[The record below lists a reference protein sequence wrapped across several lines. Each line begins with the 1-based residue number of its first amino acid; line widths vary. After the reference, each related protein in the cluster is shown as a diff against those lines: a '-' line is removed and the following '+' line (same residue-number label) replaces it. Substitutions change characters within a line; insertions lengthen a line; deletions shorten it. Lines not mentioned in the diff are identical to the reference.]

1 MLRWIM
7 LLALL
12 VAGTAAA
19 LEPMPFQD
27 AEEEARFRALVAEL
41 RCVMCQN
48 QSLADSNAGIAVD
61 LRKEVLSLMQ
71 DGKTDQQ
78 IKDFLVE
85 RYTEFVLY
93 RPPMNER
100 TAALWLAPAI
110 ILLIGAGVLWVVIRK
125 RAATLA
131 NQPGSELPKQPRD
144 KRDDEEW

>member
-1 MLRWIM
+1 MRRWIL

-12 VAGTAAA
+12 CTGLANA
-19 LEPMPFQD
+19 LEPMPFKD

-48 QSLADSNAGIAVD
+48 QSLADSNAMIAAD

-71 DGKTDQQ
+71 SGKTDQQ

-93 RPPMNER
+93 RPPVNER
-100 TAALWLAPAI
+100 TAALWIAPIAI
-110 ILLIGAGVLWVVIRK
+110 LVIGAIVVVVVVRR
-125 RAATLA
+125 RAARLTA
-131 NQPGSELPKQPRD
+131 PKESRRPNDDDRD
-144 KRDDEEW
+144 EDW

>member
-1 MLRWIM
+1 MLRWIV

-12 VAGTAAA
+12 VAGTVTAI
-19 LEPMPFQD
+19 EPMPYRD

-41 RCVMCQN
+41 RCVMCLN
-48 QSLADSNAGIAVD
+48 QSLADSNAGIAAD
-61 LRKEVLSLMQ
+61 LRKEVLTLMQ
-71 DGKTDQQ
+71 EGKTDQE

-100 TAALWLAPAI
+100 TAALWLAPA
-110 ILLIGAGVLWVVIRK
+110 LMLVIGAGVLWVVIRK

-131 NQPGSELPKQPRD
+131 KQPGSGLPKQPRD
-144 KRDDEEW
+144 QRAEEW